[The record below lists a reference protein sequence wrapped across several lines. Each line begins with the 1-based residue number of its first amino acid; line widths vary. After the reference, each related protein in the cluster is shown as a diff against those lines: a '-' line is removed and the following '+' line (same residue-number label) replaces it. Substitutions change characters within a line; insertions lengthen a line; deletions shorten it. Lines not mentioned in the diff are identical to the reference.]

1 MEWLTEHGGSI
12 LLLVGTFVTL
22 LLLVGVG
29 VLAAIWIGRGL
40 RRVAETQLS
49 IDKVKQEQSAVRS
62 ATRGDQTGPLRAEV
76 KELEAKL
83 RESTALAK
91 AREKLLAAEDENL
104 SARAKALAAMEKEL
118 AAAKRHASESE
129 QRARLAEQA
138 GQQAQAELDQLRAAH
153 VQLEQAAGM
162 MQRQMDGQAQNA
174 AMLQSTVADLN
185 AKRDLLTAEVRHLQ
199 ERLEQESALRLAVK
213 R

>member
-40 RRVAETQLS
+40 RHVAETQLS

-104 SARAKALAAMEKEL
+104 SARTKALAAMEKEL
-118 AAAKRHASESE
+118 AAARRHASESE

-174 AMLQSTVADLN
+174 AMLQSTVVDLN